1 MDAARP
7 ISVNIYPMHS
17 IAWWPS
23 FVVLVTATGIDLYAR
38 RVPNWLAVP
47 YLLSGVLVQSTMGG
61 LSGGGRSVAGVGLAV
76 LLFGPPCF
84 LRAMGMGD
92 LKLAAGVGAW
102 IGPSQFLF
110 AFVVT
115 AIVGGIMAVGY
126 GLRRGSLGQCLDNT
140 GELVVDLARGR
151 LQQHGDI
158 RLGGAK
164 ARSIPYAP
172 AIAIGTLFSFFAR

>member
-1 MDAARP
+1 
-7 ISVNIYPMHS
+7 MHS

-47 YLLSGVLVQSTMGG
+47 YLLSGVLVQSAMGG
-61 LSGGGRSVAGVGLAV
+61 LSGGGRSLAGVGLAV

-115 AIVGGIMAVGY
+115 AIVGGDHG
-126 GLRRGSLGQCLDNT
+126 RRLWTS
-140 GELVVDLARGR
+140 
-151 LQQHGDI
+151 
-158 RLGGAK
+158 
-164 ARSIPYAP
+164 PW
-172 AIAIGTLFSFFAR
+172 

>member
-1 MDAARP
+1 
-7 ISVNIYPMHS
+7 MHS

-23 FVVLVTATGIDLYAR
+23 FVVLVVAAGIDLYAR
-38 RVPNWLAVP
+38 RIPNWLVVP
-47 YLLSGVLVQSTMGG
+47 FLLSGVLVQSTTGG
-61 LSGGGRSVAGVGLAV
+61 LSGAGRSLAGVGLAV

-115 AIVGGIMAVGY
+115 AIVGGIIAVCY
-126 GLRRGSLGQCLDNT
+126 GLRHGSLGNCLDNT
-140 GELVVDLARGR
+140 GELVVDLAKGR
-151 LQQHGDI
+151 LRQHGDI
-158 RLGGAK
+158 RLGSAK
-164 ARSIPYAP
+164 AQSIPYAP